1 MKIHQESGL
10 QETPKYLESDGTGSV
25 CTYKYPCIWL
35 YLVNLLPNRKQ
46 RIKNSKFRMHEMS
59 LNLVQIFL
67 NLSDKG
73 NHVSRVEME
82 YQLTGT

>member
-1 MKIHQESGL
+1 
-10 QETPKYLESDGTGSV
+10 
-25 CTYKYPCIWL
+25 
-35 YLVNLLPNRKQ
+35 
-46 RIKNSKFRMHEMS
+46 MHEMS
-59 LNLVQIFL
+59 LNLVQIFW